1 MKWIPYLTISIHNI
15 SVLLLMLLLFMRK
28 NKKEVPA
35 ELPDLRIPKETI
47 GATDLEGF
55 GEKDMTQY
63 DLNLLRV
70 TPDGVLLNGQYNN

>member
-1 MKWIPYLTISIHNI
+1 M
-15 SVLLLMLLLFMRK
+15 MFMRRSR
-28 NKKEVPA
+28 KEVPA
-35 ELPDLRIPKETI
+35 ELPDLKIPKETI

-70 TPDGVLLNGQYNN
+70 TPDGVLLNGQ